1 MSSYENSEE
10 YRSPKE
16 ITLGD
21 YFVNISRA
29 KRQNMNQPKPTTPS
43 PVKTSVRIKIDKTA
57 APWKRP
63 DVETKLET
71 KVETKLETKVETKL
85 EPQPAFPKNDTVT
98 LVSTPQL
105 SAPPQIDYDVLA
117 KMITKNLLEYI
128 QSKKQAP
135 LPLEEPVKPESV
147 ENEKQRDIPKS
158 LPFKDSRNY
167 APRKKICSHV
177 MAFPNGCTHPSCSFA
192 HNVNE
197 YNPWCNFGSDCF
209 RKDSC
214 GYLHPG
220 EDKLKLSRKQG
231 IPDDV
236 FLGIITVKDYHALT
250 QPKKSEPVLGPAP
263 RKRDPS
269 KPKKILDI

>member
-1 MSSYENSEE
+1 MNSYENSEE

-29 KRQNMNQPKPTTPS
+29 KRQNVNRPKPTSPA
-43 PVKTSVRIKIDKTA
+43 PVKSSARIKLDKTE
-57 APWKRP
+57 APWKCP
-63 DVETKLET
+63 EVETKLET
-71 KVETKLETKVETKL
+71 NV
-85 EPQPAFPKNDTVT
+85 EPQSAFPKHDT
-98 LVSTPQL
+98 LVS
-105 SAPPQIDYDVLA
+105 APQIDYDVLA

-135 LPLEEPVKPESV
+135 LPLEEPV

-158 LPFKDSRNY
+158 VPFKDSRNY
-167 APRKKICSHV
+167 VPRKKICSHI

-192 HNVNE
+192 HNANE

-209 RKDSC
+209 RKDTC